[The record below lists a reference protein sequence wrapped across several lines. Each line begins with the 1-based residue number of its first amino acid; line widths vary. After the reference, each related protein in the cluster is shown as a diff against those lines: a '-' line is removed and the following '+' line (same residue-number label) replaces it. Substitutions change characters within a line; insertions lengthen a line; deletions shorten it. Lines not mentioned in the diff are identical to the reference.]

1 MQELL
6 HRGLVGLTLAC
17 VCLAGCSSGPSRV
30 ADPVATIG
38 NPGESARRQ
47 LQSMNQLDATP
58 EDPEYLRSLLRPIT
72 LPGYSLDVR
81 KAAFERL
88 WDYDREGLKNQLALT
103 LPKQQDAAW
112 RLWLCERIAELDWK
126 EMTPTLIRAWA
137 APTVPWAD
145 RKAPRPE
152 RLAIE
157 RMYGADRLAAVL
169 LRELVESD
177 PVVQANLRMRCWELL
192 MSIGQ
197 EGTLRTLVVEGEIG
211 PRDPLLRDIRAVVTE
226 LGVLPRTR
234 EEILWARRIGS
245 SANAAYRAQAV
256 AALALLSPERR
267 EDLRI
272 RDLNVIVAASKIDP
286 SLLSESEDSLYE
298 RLEARLEPRNAGKHR
313 ANFEGYGPENF
324 TEYLRPQRKNLDWA
338 DFASMHL
345 ALDAVDVPEVRRHLF
360 DFAER
365 DMLDRTT
372 EFGGMISL
380 DAVDRFELVE
390 FPPRSRSG
398 DLRYEGPPELFEA
411 LATGLYHVHLHCQK
425 FDNGQ
430 YAGPHLGDFQMAD
443 ASGANCLVFTF
454 IDSKTLDVDWYR
466 HGRIAVDLGLIERP
480 GS

>member
-1 MQELL
+1 MNGSGTRAAVLL
-6 HRGLVGLTLAC
+6 AIALVLLPA
-17 VCLAGCSSGPSRV
+17 CSSGPARL
-30 ADPVATIG
+30 ADPAGTIG
-38 NPGESARRQ
+38 DPRAPARRQ
-47 LQSMNQLDATP
+47 LQAMNQLDATP
-58 EDPEYLRSLLRPIT
+58 QDPEYLKALRRPMT
-72 LPGYSLDVR
+72 LPGYALDVR

-88 WDYDREGLKNQLALT
+88 WELDRDELENQLALT

-112 RLWLCERIAELDWK
+112 RAWVCGRIAELDWK
-126 EMTPTLIRAWA
+126 AMTPTLIRAWA
-137 APTVPWAD
+137 APNAPWAD
-145 RKAPRPE
+145 RAAPRPE
-152 RLAIE
+152 RLALE

-169 LRELVESD
+169 LRELVEAD
-177 PVVQANLRMRCWELL
+177 PITQANLRMRCWELL

-211 PRDPLLRDIRAVVTE
+211 ARDPLLRDIRTVVSQ

-245 SANAAYRAQAV
+245 PANAAYMNEAV
-256 AALALLSPERR
+256 AALALLPPERR
-267 EDLRI
+267 EGLRI
-272 RDLNVIVAASKIDP
+272 RDVNVIVAASKVEP
-286 SLLSESEDSLYE
+286 GLLTESDDALFT
-298 RLEARLEPRNAGKHR
+298 RLEARLEPRQAGKHR

-324 TEYLRPQRKNLDWA
+324 TEYLRPQRKELDWA
-338 DFASMHL
+338 DFVAMHL
-345 ALDAVDVPEVRRHLF
+345 ALDAVDVPALRRHLF

-372 EFGGMISL
+372 EYGGMIAL
-380 DAVDRFELVE
+380 DGEARFELVE
-390 FPPRSRSG
+390 YPPRSRSG

-425 FDNGQ
+425 FDNGR

-454 IDSKTLDVDWYR
+454 IDSKTLNVDWYR
-466 HGRIAVDLGLIERP
+466 HGRVAVDLGVVERP

>member
-1 MQELL
+1 MQGTL
-6 HRGLVGLTLAC
+6 HRGLAGIAISLA
-17 VCLAGCSSGPSRV
+17 CLAGCSSGPSRL

-38 NPGESARRQ
+38 NPGEPARRQ
-47 LQSMNQLDATP
+47 LQAMNQLDATP
-58 EDPEYLRSLLRPIT
+58 EDSDYLRSLRRPIT

-88 WDYDREGLKNQLALT
+88 WEYDREALANQLALT
-103 LPKQQDAAW
+103 LPKQEDAAW
-112 RLWLCERIAELDWK
+112 RLWLCERIAELGWT

-137 APTVPWAD
+137 APSAPWVD
-145 RKAPRPE
+145 RKAVRPE
-152 RLAIE
+152 RLALE
-157 RMYGADRLAAVL
+157 KMYGADRLAAVL

-197 EGTLRTLVVEGEIG
+197 ERTLRTLVVEGEIG
-211 PRDPLLRDIRAVVTE
+211 PRDPLLRDIRAVVSE

-245 SANAAYRAQAV
+245 AANEGYRKEAV
-256 AALALLSPERR
+256 AALALLPPERR
-267 EDLRI
+267 EGLRI
-272 RDLNVIVAASKIDP
+272 RDLNVIVVASRVDP
-286 SLLSESEDSLYE
+286 SLLGESDDSLYD
-298 RLEARLEPRNAGKHR
+298 RLEARLEPRSAGKHR

-338 DFASMHL
+338 DFAAMHL

-380 DAVDRFELVE
+380 DEQGRFELVE

-411 LATGLYHVHLHCQK
+411 LATGLFHVHLHCQK

-454 IDSKTLDVDWYR
+454 IDSKSLDVDWYR
-466 HGRIAVDLGLIERP
+466 HGRIAIDLGLIERP